1 MDLSDRGNPQFEH
14 AMGLVR
20 GAKLEYAERRTEA
33 PAKETAHRRYLKER
47 DRAQLAQAVYDGVM
61 HGLSMNA
68 IAEAYG
74 TQDIRTVNKLFR
86 EAVQKMEA
94 DDEGRQFFKYTDRKS
109 TRLNSSHKDTS
120 RMPSSA

>member
-20 GAKLEYAERRTEA
+20 GAKLEYAERRTQA

-47 DRAQLAQAVYDGVM
+47 DRAEMAQAVYDGVM

-94 DDEGRQFFKYTDRKS
+94 DDEGRQFFKYTEEDDWWLR
-109 TRLNSSHKDTS
+109 
-120 RMPSSA
+120 